1 MSLTGLF
8 LFRGMRRTPTWF
20 PALLLIVAIVS
31 TGLVSWAGVRGG
43 VLRHTEVHG
52 DALDFLAPTDA
63 SEARTP
69 QQNLEIEAGS
79 TQQNSGAEA
88 GITQQE
94 LGTEASSPPQD
105 SGNGSGHFDDGHTH
119 ED

>member
-1 MSLTGLF
+1 MSLVGLF
-8 LFRGMRRTPTWF
+8 LFRGMRRAPTWF

-43 VLRHTEVHG
+43 VIRHTEIQG

-63 SEARTP
+63 SEAET
-69 QQNLEIEAGS
+69 
-79 TQQNSGAEA
+79 TQQNPGTEV
-88 GITQQE
+88 GDPKQD
-94 LGTEASSPPQD
+94 LGTEASSPSQD
-105 SGNGSGHFDDGHTH
+105 SGTESEHFDDGHTH